1 MSFYSPNWPYLSAV
15 HKAENAFKAMTF
27 QSSDRCSSARIG
39 YWICKLSPR
48 VGEYNSQN
56 LHNKENLLITCT
68 WHTFMLFNDHMNA
81 HIISSVSVS
90 RQGTILPSDCFSE
103 LHGHSTDSNNSV

>member
-15 HKAENAFKAMTF
+15 HEAENAFKAMTF

-68 WHTFMLFNDHMNA
+68 WHTFKLFNENA

-90 RQGTILPSDCFSE
+90 RQGTILPSDYFSE